1 VEFFLKIEWRGI
13 FPALSTPC
21 DSNGALDV
29 ESLRNEVEW
38 SIDKGAHGVIASIV
52 AGEFYKFSD
61 SERMKIYEITVDA
74 ANGKVPVL
82 VGPSHSGTEVV
93 IQLAKFAEN
102 IGADGTVVLPP
113 YFNLVDGKASLCLY
127 EHYSEIAN
135 RVNLPM
141 MIQDREGAS
150 PYMSSLLLKRLSDDF
165 DNIVSVKLEGNRSWE
180 KVLEMRELAPEV
192 VLFGGMAA
200 VNMYK
205 ELEVGVAGNIPD
217 ACLIDVLVEVYDS
230 FIRGDVENA
239 RRRFRDYKVWLDFL
253 RLHSL
258 QNIEVEKETLRQ
270 RGVIESSYVRLP
282 HGPLLSEEE
291 KAELYRIQ
299 MDLDLL

>member
-1 VEFFLKIEWRGI
+1 MEFFLKTGWKGI

-21 DSNGALDV
+21 DNKGVLDS

-38 SIDKGAHGVIASIV
+38 SIEKGAHGVIASIV

-82 VGPSHSGTEVV
+82 IGPSHSGTEVV
-93 IQLAKFAEN
+93 IQLAKHAEN

-113 YFNLVDGKASLCLY
+113 YFNLIDGKASLCLY
-127 EHYSEIAN
+127 EHYSEIAS
-135 RVNLPM
+135 RVELPM

-150 PYMSSLLLKRLSDDF
+150 PYMSSLLLKRLSDDHP
-165 DNIVSVKLEGNRSWE
+165 NVVSVKLEGPRSWE

-217 ACLIDVLVEVYDS
+217 ACLIDVLVEVYDC
-230 FIRGDVENA
+230 FIKGDVEKA
-239 RRRFRDYKVWLDFL
+239 RKRFKDYRIWLDFL
-253 RLHSL
+253 RLHNL

-270 RGVIESSYVRLP
+270 RGVIKSSFVRLP
-282 HGPLLSEEE
+282 HAPLLSDEE
-291 KAELYRIQ
+291 KAELHRIQ
-299 MDLDLL
+299 MSLDLI